1 MARTHKREIG
11 TDQLAGW
18 RWRGHLA
25 AAAAVPQWVFLHEA
39 SRGGQKYL
47 GYFGP
52 FWAQK
57 VPGSTP
63 RYLEFLLTNTSINL
77 GVMGNSTFR
86 IARRST
92 GRQ

>member
-1 MARTHKREIG
+1 MSG
-11 TDQLAGW
+11 TVNDDAEETGMM
-18 RWRGHLA
+18 
-25 AAAAVPQWVFLHEA
+25 VEEVEKA
-39 SRGGQKYL
+39 SDPDRGGQKYL

-52 FWAQK
+52 FWTQK

-77 GVMGNSTFR
+77 RVMGNSTFR
-86 IARRST
+86 IARRNT